1 MIKNTGIIFASVGLL
16 VMSSLPV
23 FAQSTNTNNIGS
35 ATTGAGA
42 GKIEMHDTSMIR
54 HASSTPKVFDTAK
67 VACVGSAVSAREVS
81 IDSAI
86 NTFSTA
92 QNAAYSARATALQS
106 AYTQTSMSA
115 VHTGVKTAWSNF
127 SSSIKS
133 ARTTWSTASTSAW
146 SQYRTASALCKPP
159 AGVSDGANS
168 DTEVST
174 K

>member
-1 MIKNTGIIFASVGLL
+1 MIKNTGIMVASVGLL

-67 VACVGSAVSAREVS
+67 VACVGSAVSAREAS

-115 VHTGVKTAWSNF
+115 VHTAVKTAWSSF

-133 ARTTWSTASTSAW
+133 ARTAWSSARMSAW
-146 SQYRTASALCKPP
+146 SHYRTAAAACKAPD
-159 AGVSDGANS
+159 GTGDNSNSESEVSD
-168 DTEVST
+168 